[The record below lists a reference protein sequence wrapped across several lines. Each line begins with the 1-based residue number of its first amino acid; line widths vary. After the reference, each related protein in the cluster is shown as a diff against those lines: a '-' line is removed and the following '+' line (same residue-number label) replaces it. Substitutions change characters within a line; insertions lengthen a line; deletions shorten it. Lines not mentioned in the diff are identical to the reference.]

1 MNYTSAAYQEHSKD
15 VSHQKRDEKS
25 CTKFIQAI
33 VAIML
38 RQDLWWQRR
47 SDMDSSG

>member
-1 MNYTSAAYQEHSKD
+1 MNYTSAALRGHSKD
-15 VSHQKRDEKS
+15 AYHQKKDEKS
-25 CTKFIQAI
+25 CTKFTQAI

-47 SDMDSSG
+47 SDMVSSG